1 MVHDNNATVNQV
13 SLLATTLS
21 YELEDSVVAS
31 FTASMPLMVASS
43 TFRLG
48 DF

>member
-21 YELEDSVVAS
+21 YELEDSVVAQ
-31 FTASMPLMVASS
+31 FYCLHALD
-43 TFRLG
+43 G
-48 DF
+48 GI